1 MRRHAE
7 GVPHEL
13 VAQPVKFSG
22 SPAAS
27 LPTRGAAELSEHRDV
42 VLTGVL
48 GLSRA
53 EIAALEEDGA
63 FG

>member
-1 MRRHAE
+1 MSSAE

-13 VAQPVKFSG
+13 VAPVKFSG

-27 LPTRGAAELSEHRDV
+27 LPRRGAAELSEHRDV
-42 VLTGVL
+42 VLTGLL
-48 GLSRA
+48 GFSRA
-53 EIAALEEDGA
+53 EIAALEKDGA

>member
-1 MRRHAE
+1 M
-7 GVPHEL
+7 
-13 VAQPVKFSG
+13 KFSG

-48 GLSRA
+48 GYSRA